1 MDSIT
6 VGIESLR
13 NRQLDTSHE
22 DLNVKTPYGNYVIL
36 QLYDTSKCSDGDD
49 RSCYKLVEA
58 ELTHLEANVNCQNLG
73 SNLVS
78 IESEAEN
85 KFLVDMIKNLQND
98 CKQVHTSGRRSD
110 SGWVWGST
118 GQAFTYTNWAPSEP
132 NNWQG
137 LNEDMVVGIDRIA
150 TEGYSHGVVTT
161 SLSDTFRVLNPH
173 QPDLRVNRAIAT
185 CKQNGR
191 SIEEETGRPRFC
203 DSSDILCML
212 SCPAP
217 TDGGA
222 AGGHHRHTH

>member
-22 DLNVKTPYGNYVIL
+22 DLNVKTPYETNW
-36 QLYDTSKCSDGDD
+36 KCSDGDD

-137 LNEDMVVGIDRIA
+137 LNEDVCGLKIYLEPTVIA
-150 TEGYSHGVVTT
+150 WNDMISTYKCCSICEFV
-161 SLSDTFRVLNPH
+161 
-173 QPDLRVNRAIAT
+173 QPL
-185 CKQNGR
+185 
-191 SIEEETGRPRFC
+191 
-203 DSSDILCML
+203 
-212 SCPAP
+212 
-217 TDGGA
+217 
-222 AGGHHRHTH
+222 